1 MADWRSIDAA
11 EVRLQAARML
21 ESDDLRRA
29 GKLRALLMFLV
40 EEWIAYGDRPIS
52 QQRLAEEALGQ
63 PREADGIP
71 NAQARIYLWRLRQR
85 VAAYYA
91 EAGASDPLALGV
103 TSRPYRLSVE
113 PRAAAPVAARRA
125 SHAREAGGKKAAGR
139 KAARRKAK
147 PAALVLTSELSAT
160 GVDGD
165 LQLLPSLVPRAL
177 ARHWLG
183 QDGIVA
189 IGPVP
194 RHQLSNPPCES
205 PVVRTSAAEY
215 LLEGT
220 LAVRPHRPDGK
231 RPLEIVVRLHEIES
245 GKHISSHSCTAT
257 VDSRDPV
264 STAEMLAARLAATIL
279 AAKG

>member
-1 MADWRSIDAA
+1 MTDWQRIDAA

-21 ESDDLRRA
+21 ESDHLLRA
-29 GKLRALLMFLV
+29 EKLRALLAFIV

-52 QQRLAEEALGQ
+52 QQRLAEEVLGQ

-85 VAAYYA
+85 IAAYYA
-91 EAGASDPLALGV
+91 GAGAADPLALGV
-103 TSRPYRLSVE
+103 THGPYRLSVE
-113 PRAAAPVAARRA
+113 PRAAATVAARRA
-125 SHAREAGGKKAAGR
+125 GHAGKKAAGK
-139 KAARRKAK
+139 KAARRKVK
-147 PAALVLTSELSAT
+147 PAALVLTSELSAY

-165 LQLLPSLVPRAL
+165 LKLLPALVPRAL
-177 ARHWLG
+177 TRHLLG
-183 QDGIVA
+183 QDGLVA

-231 RPLEIVVRLHEIES
+231 RPLEIVVRLHEIDS
-245 GKHISSHSCTAT
+245 GKHIWSHSCTAT

-264 STAEMLAARLAATIL
+264 SIAEMVAARLAATIL